1 MTNRLQSTGR
11 RPSMS
16 PERIQALL
24 EAYYGEGSPSLGEL
38 SERFT
43 VTNQAG
49 VERPLSLA
57 TVRKYL
63 KAAGVSLPRGKAAVK
78 ERQDGRAAPCSVR
91 TMMNK
96 IPTEVLIGEGQA
108 KLLMRRLERG
118 ESQKGLAAQF
128 GVSERRVRTMRAALV
143 ASEEAHEEAEEAPES
158 AEAAPESVEEAPVEV
173 AVVGMNLP
181 AGA

>member
-1 MTNRLQSTGR
+1 
-11 RPSMS
+11 
-16 PERIQALL
+16 
-24 EAYYGEGSPSLGEL
+24 
-38 SERFT
+38 
-43 VTNQAG
+43 
-49 VERPLSLA
+49 
-57 TVRKYL
+57 
-63 KAAGVSLPRGKAAVK
+63 
-78 ERQDGRAAPCSVR
+78 
-91 TMMNK
+91 MMNK

-158 AEAAPESVEEAPVEV
+158 AEAAPESVEEAPVEAEAAPEEV